1 MGTYV
6 NPGNAA
12 FREAI
17 NSKIYID
24 KTELIA
30 YTNSV
35 LNTKQK
41 NICVSRPRRFGKS
54 MAADMLAAYYSRGC
68 NSAELF
74 AGTKIEAEKSF
85 SSHLNRHSVIRLD
98 VQRFLEKER
107 DLDTFIDEIEKKV
120 ISDLSR
126 EFPDFENFT
135 ADSRLKTLLEQIFA
149 ETGKGFIFVID
160 EWDCVFRMAKDQK
173 EKQKEYLDFFRGL
186 FKGAEYVDLAYMT
199 GILPI
204 KKYGEHSAINIFDEY
219 SMISPKN
226 LGEYFG
232 FTEDE
237 VREQCARH
245 RVDYAEVE
253 KWYDGYRLGELH
265 IYNPKSVAD
274 VLMWKEFRSYW
285 TGTETY
291 EALKIY
297 MDMNFDGL
305 KEAVAMM
312 LGNGRCRI
320 NTRKFQNDMTTF
332 KTKDDVLTLLVHLG
346 YLTYDKNTS
355 EVFIPNLEITEEFM
369 NAVDEPGWDGLIQSI
384 GHSEELLQATWNRNE
399 NSVAEGIAAI
409 HHETASMLKY
419 NDENSLTCVILMA
432 YYSAK
437 AHYMNPIM
445 ELPTGKGF
453 ADVIY
458 LPKRERN
465 VPALVIELKWDRS
478 AEGAIAQIKAKGYAD
493 WVKGYTGDILLVGIN
508 YDKETKGHQ
517 CRIEAMKY
525 NNI

>member
-232 FTEDE
+232 FTEEE

-312 LGNGRCRI
+312 LGNGCCRI

-384 GHSEELLQATWNRNE
+384 GHSEELLQATWNRDE

-409 HHETASMLKY
+409 HNETASMLKY

-453 ADVIY
+453 ADVVY

-465 VPALVIELKWDRS
+465 VPALVVELKWDRS

-525 NNI
+525 

>member
-525 NNI
+525 TE

>member
-419 NDENSLTCVILMA
+419 
-432 YYSAK
+432 K
-437 AHYMNPIM
+437 
-445 ELPTGKGF
+445 
-453 ADVIY
+453 
-458 LPKRERN
+458 
-465 VPALVIELKWDRS
+465 
-478 AEGAIAQIKAKGYAD
+478 
-493 WVKGYTGDILLVGIN
+493 
-508 YDKETKGHQ
+508 
-517 CRIEAMKY
+517 
-525 NNI
+525 